1 MTAALEIGDLTAG
14 YPGRQVIAGLTV
26 PPLPG
31 GTVTAVVGPN
41 AAGKTTLL
49 RALAGLLPARGTA
62 RYDGCNLL
70 DLKASDFARL
80 VAYVPQ
86 TLPQGVAL
94 TVLESVVTA
103 LRLTPAAAEEP
114 TLPPEEAAES
124 ALARLGVAHLALSP
138 LDKLSGGQRQLVSLA
153 QALVRSPRI
162 LLLDEPTSALDPHHQ
177 IAVMEAVRERAE
189 EEGMVVVA
197 VLHDLNLALRWAD
210 TAIMLSQ
217 GEILAAGPP
226 DHAVTAGN
234 LAAAYRVSARV
245 ERCSQGRLH
254 VLYDGTVGRTSL

>member
-1 MTAALEIGDLTAG
+1 MTAALEISDLAVG
-14 YPGRQVIAGLTV
+14 YPRRQVIGGLTV

-31 GTVTAVVGPN
+31 GTITAVVGPN

-49 RALAGLLPARGTA
+49 RALAGLLPATGAA
-62 RYDGCNLL
+62 RYDGRNLL
-70 DLKASDFARL
+70 DLKAPEFARL

-86 TLPQGVAL
+86 ILPQGVAL

-103 LRLTPAAAEEP
+103 LRLTPAADDRP
-114 TLPPEEAAES
+114 TCPPDEAAEA
-124 ALARLGVAHLALSP
+124 ALSRLGIAHLALSP
-138 LDKLSGGQRQLVSLA
+138 LDELSGGQRQLVSLA

-177 IAVMEAVRERAE
+177 IAVMEAVRERAGA
-189 EEGMVVVA
+189 EGMVVVA

-210 TAIMLSQ
+210 TAILLSQ
-217 GEILAAGPP
+217 GRVLAAGPP
-226 DHAVTAGN
+226 EETVTAGN

-245 ERCSQGRLH
+245 ERCSQGWLH
-254 VLYDGTVGRTSL
+254 VLYDGTIARTSL